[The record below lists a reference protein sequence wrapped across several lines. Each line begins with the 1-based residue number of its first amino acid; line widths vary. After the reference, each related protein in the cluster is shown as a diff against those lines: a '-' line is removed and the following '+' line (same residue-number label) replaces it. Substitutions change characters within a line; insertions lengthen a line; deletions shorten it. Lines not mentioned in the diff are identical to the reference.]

1 MCIREGERRKG
12 WVYCVREKGKE
23 GQSVREKGE
32 GRRKNSEK
40 GIYEGEGRRR
50 DSVRDGEE
58 REGWCVPK
66 RGEGG
71 VESRGE
77 GVMFITVGTVMC
89 VASLLNRG

>member
-1 MCIREGERRKG
+1 M
-12 WVYCVREKGKE
+12 YCVREKGKE

-32 GRRKNSEK
+32 GRRKNREK
-40 GIYEGEGRRR
+40 GIHEGEGRRR
-50 DSVRDGEE
+50 GSVRDGEE

-66 RGEGG
+66 WGEGG